1 VDSMIGE
8 APRLQLQQ
16 MRVTD
21 HHVQTPIGVYDLA
34 GTRWRWES
42 SWGADRVQPTWSFV
56 MGLLTF
62 WTVIG
67 IAFFF
72 VLRAD
77 PWGRVTVT
85 MTTPD
90 GAWWSETVQVNATA
104 DRVRLEQSLM
114 LLDNWSIAAQR
125 QITG

>member
-1 VDSMIGE
+1 MHSMNDQ

-16 MRVTD
+16 MTVTND
-21 HHVQTPIGVYDLA
+21 HVQTPIGVYDLV

-42 SWGADRVQPTWSFV
+42 QWGSNHVPPVWALV
-56 MGLLTF
+56 MGVLTF
-62 WTVIG
+62 WSVIG

-72 VLRAD
+72 VTRTET
-77 PWGRVTVT
+77 WGRVTVT

-90 GAWWSETVQVNATA
+90 GAWWSETVQVDTPT
-104 DRVRLEQSLM
+104 DRLRLEQTVM
-114 LLDNWSIAAQR
+114 LLDNWSVAAQQ

>member
-1 VDSMIGE
+1 MKSMNGE

-16 MRVTD
+16 MTVTD
-21 HHVQTPIGVYDLA
+21 HHVQTPIGVYDLV

-42 SWGADRVQPTWSFV
+42 SWGADRVQPVWALV
-56 MGLLTF
+56 MGVLTF
-62 WTVIG
+62 WSVVG

-72 VLRAD
+72 MSRSV

-104 DRVRLEQSLM
+104 DRLRLEQTLM
-114 LLDNWSIAAQR
+114 VLDNWSVAAQR
-125 QITG
+125 EIA